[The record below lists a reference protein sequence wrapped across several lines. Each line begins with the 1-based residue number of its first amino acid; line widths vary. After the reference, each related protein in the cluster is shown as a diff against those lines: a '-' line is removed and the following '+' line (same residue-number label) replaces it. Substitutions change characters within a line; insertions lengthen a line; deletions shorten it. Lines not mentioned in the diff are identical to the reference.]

1 MRKALIYLGIL
12 ALGGGVVYWRI
23 RSQRPPAELAFSA
36 ERKVTLWSSN
46 AQVREPL
53 TTLAYGEKL
62 NVLSRLG
69 DNVRVR
75 TSQGVTGWVDQRQL
89 MDPQL
94 WDRVTALV
102 SLTRA
107 MPVQAVGHTKVVS
120 NLRIEPG
127 RDTQRIVQVGRSVP
141 VDVLQRKVV
150 DAPATGDKDAP
161 AGQDA
166 PQEDWLLVHAK
177 VQDLGEFAGWVLAR
191 FIELDLPPPLPDYTN
206 SAGVHVV
213 GWFVLNHVQDGS
225 GLKPQYLVIGTRRG
239 EGRACDFTM
248 LRAYTWGAKRKRY
261 ETAYA
266 ESGLCGKM
274 PLLMTAATQPG
285 GDADFRFSEITLD
298 GKQEAHYHMHQTI
311 IRRVR
316 EPGEAKHSKPKP
328 PPHR

>member
-12 ALGGGVVYWRI
+12 VLGGGIVYWRI
-23 RSQRPPAELAFSA
+23 RSQRPPAEWAFSA

-53 TTLAYGEKL
+53 TTLSYGERL

-69 DNVRVR
+69 DNARVR
-75 TSQGVTGWVDQRQL
+75 TAQGLTGWVDQHQL
-89 MDPQL
+89 MEPQL

-102 SLTRA
+102 SLTRS

-127 RDTQRIVQVGRSVP
+127 RDTQRIVQVGRAVP
-141 VDVLQRKVV
+141 VDVLERKAV
-150 DAPATGDKDAP
+150 DAPAAGDNDAP
-161 AGQDA
+161 AGEEA
-166 PQEDWLLVHAK
+166 HQEDWLLVHAK

-191 FIELDLPPPLPDYTN
+191 FIELDLPDPLPDYTN
-206 SAGVHVV
+206 AADVHVA
-213 GWFVLNHVQDGS
+213 GWFVLNHVQDGP
-225 GLKPQYLVIGTRRG
+225 GLKPQYLVIGTRHG

-248 LRAYTWGAKRKRY
+248 LRAYTWGAKRKHY
-261 ETAYA
+261 ETAYT

-274 PLLMTAATQPG
+274 PLLMNAASQPG
-285 GDADFRFSEITLD
+285 GDADFSFSEISLD
-298 GKQEAHYHMHQTI
+298 GNQEAHYHMHQTI

-316 EPGEAKHSKPKP
+316 EPGEARHSKPKA
-328 PPHR
+328 PPHQ